1 MCADSRERIL
11 VVTAM
16 REELGAFSG
25 RRLPPGV
32 LVAATG
38 DGPRNAARVAA
49 DLCAHHRPSLVIGAG
64 VAGALTPDLVLGDLV
79 VAHRLVDGEGEMPL
93 PHSVL
98 AVRASAKRGALSGTL
113 LTVDRP
119 LVAVS
124 EKAAWAVRIGPHPAA
139 VDMESAA
146 WARVASARG
155 IPFLIIRAVSDTAGE
170 ELPGYLSE
178 CMDEE
183 GGIRRSAVALAALAR
198 PLSIPALLSMRRRV
212 REASQRLAAFV
223 ESFLA
228 EGV

>member
-16 REELGAFSG
+16 REELDAFSG

-38 DGPRNAARVAA
+38 DGPRNAARAA
-49 DLCAHHRPSLVIGAG
+49 AELCARHRPSLVIGAG

-79 VAHRLVDGEGEMPL
+79 VGHRLVDGEGETPL
-93 PHSVL
+93 PHSIL
-98 AVRASAKRGALSGTL
+98 AVRASAKPGALSGTL

-119 LVAVS
+119 MVAVS
-124 EKAAWAVRIGPHPAA
+124 EKAAWSVRVGPHPAA

-183 GGIRRSAVALAALAR
+183 GGIRRSAVALFALAR
-198 PLSIPALLSMRRRV
+198 PTTIPALLSMRRRV
-212 REASQRLAAFV
+212 RDASQRLAAFV

>member
-1 MCADSRERIL
+1 MCADSPARIL

-25 RRLPPGV
+25 RRLPPGA

-38 DGPRNAARVAA
+38 DGPRNAARAAA
-49 DLCAHHRPSLVIGAG
+49 DLCASHRPSLLIGAG
-64 VAGALTPDLVLGDLV
+64 VAGALTADLVLGDLV
-79 VAHRLVDGEGEMPL
+79 VAHRLVDGEGETPL

-98 AVRASAKRGALSGTL
+98 AGRASAKPGALAGTL

-124 EKAAWAVRIGPHPAA
+124 EKAAWAARVGPHPLA

-198 PLSIPALLSMRRRV
+198 PASIPALLSMRRRV
-212 REASQRLAAFV
+212 RDASQRLAAFV
-223 ESFLA
+223 ESLLA